1 MAFGIAEKRRRNRA
15 LFLLKKKRVLDEV
28 SNATHTQQLAPKLL
42 FLLDLC
48 AK

>member
-1 MAFGIAEKRRRNRA
+1 MAFGIAEK
-15 LFLLKKKRVLDEV
+15 KKKSSTVFAKKNVLDEI
-28 SNATHTQQLAPKLL
+28 SSATQIQQLAPKLL